1 MLILSACTIAGCAQR
16 RPAEAWPD
24 AVRRLQPGTPVAVTD
39 TVGTEVRGEVAGVSE
54 TSLTLSVAEASRQF
68 DFKDVRQVR
77 RDGDS
82 LWNGLAIGVGVGL
95 VAAGLPDDR
104 CSGQPLRCDDKQI
117 PERITFFVVSTAA
130 GVGIDALKRDR
141 RVLYVQPGR
150 VTVRILPAFG
160 PQLKGVSI
168 AIGF

>member
-1 MLILSACTIAGCAQR
+1 MLLLAVCSIAACAQR
-16 RPAEAWPD
+16 RPAESWPE
-24 AVRRLQPGTPVAVTD
+24 AVRRLEPGAPVAVTD
-39 TVGTEVRGEVAGVSE
+39 TAGTEVRGKVAAVSDA
-54 TSLTLSVAEASRQF
+54 SLTLNVAQESRQF

-82 LWNGLAIGVGVGL
+82 LWNGLAIGAGFGL
-95 VAAGLPDDR
+95 VGAGLPDNR
-104 CSGQPLRCDDKQI
+104 CSGQPLKCDDKQI
-117 PERITFFVVSTAA
+117 PERITFFVVATAA

-141 RVLYVQPGR
+141 RILYASLPR
-150 VTVRILPAFG
+150 VTLRIFPAFG